1 MLSDFVPIFGY
12 RRKTY
17 LIAANIIAMGAY
29 LWTTQL
35 TAPGQLVW
43 ALQLTAYAR
52 AISSTVCGA
61 VLVENGQRLGESG
74 RFVNQQWLWFNA
86 AVMASAIVGGQ
97 LVQWLP
103 PATAL
108 HTAALIVAAAPAAV
122 LVGTLLLV
130 PEERNAPRR
139 TRALRSTIRGLGE
152 AFKKRECGSSAR
164 FCFFTT
170 SVPDPRRRSTTR

>member
-1 MLSDFVPIFGY
+1 M
-12 RRKTY
+12 
-17 LIAANIIAMGAY
+17 
-29 LWTTQL
+29 
-35 TAPGQLVW
+35 
-43 ALQLTAYAR
+43 

-86 AVMASAIVGGQ
+86 AAMASAIAGGQ

-122 LVGTLLLV
+122 LLGTLLLV
-130 PEERNAPRR
+130 EEEPARLNA
-139 TRALRSTIRGLGE
+139 RALRNSRGRFQKN
-152 AFKKRECGSSAR
+152 ANCGLSAR
-164 FCFFTT
+164 FCFFIT
-170 SVPDPRRRSTTR
+170 SIPALPRRSITS